1 MPMQRYAVSEL
12 MRSTLG
18 PPHWENRVPN
28 IREYGLTE
36 SETEAL
42 TRFWQAKRSETR
54 RRVTPYGGAIKR
66 LWYFSMCKAKA
77 RHCTHRALLVFR
89 PTEAL
94 VSRVLDRFRRYLL
107 TLPLP
112 AISDARR
119 EHVDDIRKLGRILWA
134 NIERL
139 EVSWRDFLSAQYVV
153 EHDDLD

>member
-12 MRSTLG
+12 MRSALG

-42 TRFWQAKRSETR
+42 TSFWQAKRAETCG
-54 RRVTPYGGAIKR
+54 VTPTPFRAALKH
-66 LWYFSMCKAKA
+66 LWYFSMRKVIVH
-77 RHCTHRALLVFR
+77 HCAHRALLAFR

-94 VSRVLDRFRRYLL
+94 VNRVLDRFKRYLL
-107 TLPLP
+107 TLP
-112 AISDARR
+112 AVSDARR
-119 EHVDDIRKLGRILWA
+119 QHVDDIRKLGRILWA

-139 EVSWRDFLSAQYVV
+139 EVTWRAFLSAQYVV
-153 EHDDLD
+153 EQDDLD